1 MINISELNPTLTEIR
16 KTAVYC
22 FLMLSLLILLWMS
35 HEPII
40 PAVFVFVTLKDKNSM
55 KVSITRNLIAF
66 IDVFCKTNNQDPYLV
81 CFSPQYSQS
90 SLVNNEFFKKCFCKD
105 IKWWRF
111 FQFCLQELCLKNI
124 NCACAQCIEQT
135 ISNLCDVNWSIYFS

>member
-16 KTAVYC
+16 KTALYC

-40 PAVFVFVTLKDKNSM
+40 PAVFVFVTLKDKTSI
-55 KVSITRNLIAF
+55 KVPITRSLAAAF
-66 IDVFCKTNNQDPYLV
+66 IDVFCKTNNQNCYLV

-90 SLVNNEFFKKCFCKD
+90 SLVKMNS
-105 IKWWRF
+105 
-111 FQFCLQELCLKNI
+111 LKSAFVRI
-124 NCACAQCIEQT
+124 
-135 ISNLCDVNWSIYFS
+135 